1 MATFQELVN
10 RDIIFMRV
18 PKDLRLQNISYEY
31 SENSGSVTWH
41 NQPKLAKS
49 VDGLKDENGASK

>member
-10 RDIIFMRV
+10 RDIIFMRI